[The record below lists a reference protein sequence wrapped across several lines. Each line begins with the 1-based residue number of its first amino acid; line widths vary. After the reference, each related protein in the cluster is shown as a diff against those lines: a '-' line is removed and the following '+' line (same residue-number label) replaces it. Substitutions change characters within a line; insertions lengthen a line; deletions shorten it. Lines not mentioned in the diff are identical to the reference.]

1 MSQISSNDQN
11 QSQAVTRGT
20 TLVTGGNRGIGLSIC
35 QQLLE
40 AGGEVICLSRQAAK
54 FEHPRFHPYA
64 VDLADRQATRTA
76 LAEIVNQRP
85 VLNVVHNAGVI
96 RPALIEQ
103 VDLADL
109 DYLTE
114 LHLATMV
121 SLVQATLPAM
131 KAAGFGRIVGIS
143 SRGALGLQT
152 RTNYSATKAGM
163 FGMLRT
169 WALELGGYGITSN
182 CVAPG
187 PVVTDMFDEI
197 MGDDEGRINSL
208 AASIP
213 VKRLGAPEDVA
224 NATRFFL
231 SPSAGFVT
239 GQVLY
244 VCGGASIGSIVI

>member
-1 MSQISSNDQN
+1 MNATQG
-11 QSQAVTRGT
+11 VT
-20 TLVTGGNRGIGLSIC
+20 LITGGNRGIGLAIS
-35 QQLLE
+35 QQVL
-40 AGGEVICLSRQAAK
+40 AGGGEVVCLSRQAVELEHEK
-54 FEHPRFHPYA
+54 FHSYA
-64 VDLADRQATRTA
+64 VDLGDRAQTREA
-76 LAEIVNQRP
+76 LREINHQHTI
-85 VLNVVHNAGVI
+85 LNLVHNAGVI
-96 RPALIEQ
+96 RPALIEE

-121 SLVQATLPAM
+121 SLVQCSLPAM
-131 KAAGFGRIVGIS
+131 KEAGYGRIVGIS

-169 WALELGGYGITSN
+169 WALELGPAGITSN

-197 MGDDEGRINSL
+197 MGDDEQRISSL

-213 VKRLGAPEDVA
+213 VRRLGAAEDVA
-224 NATRFFL
+224 HATRFFL
-231 SPSAGFVT
+231 SPAAGFVT

-244 VCGGASIGSIVI
+244 VCGGASIGTVVI

>member
-1 MSQISSNDQN
+1 MQGADKL
-11 QSQAVTRGT
+11 TKGT
-20 TLVTGGNRGIGLSIC
+20 TVVTGGNRGIGLAVCEQI
-35 QQLLE
+35 LAE
-40 AGGEVICLSRQAAK
+40 GGEVVCLSRQAATMDH
-54 FEHPRFHPYA
+54 ERFHGYA
-64 VDLADRQATRTA
+64 VDLSDRQATREA
-76 LAEIVNQRP
+76 LDHIVSRHQ

-96 RPALIEQ
+96 RPALIED
-103 VDLADL
+103 VDLSDL

-131 KAAGFGRIVGIS
+131 KLAGYGRIVGIS

-169 WALELGGYGITSN
+169 WALELGGHGITSN

-197 MGDDEGRINSL
+197 MGDDQDRITNL

-213 VKRLGAPEDVA
+213 VKRLGSGEDVA
-224 NATRFFL
+224 KATAYFL
-231 SPSAGFVT
+231 SLGAGFVT

-244 VCGGASIGSIVI
+244 VCGGASIGSVVI